1 MSLSIDIL
9 QLEMR
14 FLIRRCHRLNPFL
27 CGLLPFHLS

>member
-14 FLIRRCHRLNPFL
+14 FLLRRCRRLNLFL
-27 CGLLPFHLS
+27 FGLLLFHLS